1 MDFFLAATL
10 SGILVGGLYALV
22 ALGFVLIF
30 KATGVLNFA
39 QGELVMLG
47 GYIAWSLLVLAALPL
62 WLGLLLT
69 LVAGG
74 ILGLLVN
81 RFFIR
86 PLIAQPVMSTIMMTI
101 AVSAVLTGITV
112 LIWGSAFRSL
122 PKFLP
127 MGSIHLGEITLSQ
140 GHATEFVVALVAV
153 GILSLFFYRTRRG
166 LMMRSTAENDF
177 ISLSLGINVKGVIA
191 MAWAISAGLSAIGG
205 IALGSISGVSL
216 YLSTMGLMVLPVVIL
231 GGLDSIAGAVI
242 AGLLMGVLQNL
253 ASLYLDPLVGGG
265 MGEVFPFIV
274 MTIVLIIR
282 PTGLFGSRRIE
293 RV

>member
-231 GGLDSIAGAVI
+231 GGLDSIAGAVV